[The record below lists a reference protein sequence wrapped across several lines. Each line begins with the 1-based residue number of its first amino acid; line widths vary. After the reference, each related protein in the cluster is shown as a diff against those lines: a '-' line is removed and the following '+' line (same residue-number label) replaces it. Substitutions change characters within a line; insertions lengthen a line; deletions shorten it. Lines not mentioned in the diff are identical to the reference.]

1 MQNWVSTIQMV
12 LLTAIVFHVL
22 WYHIPGTGT
31 YSTSYYVRLKSFVHV
46 RAVVLI
52 VALQIHEV
60 LVGRLKEPQ
69 VR

>member
-1 MQNWVSTIQMV
+1 MFYGVIYLVQVR
-12 LLTAIVFHVL
+12 
-22 WYHIPGTGT
+22 
-31 YSTSYYVRLKSFVHV
+31 TSYYVRLKSFVHV

-60 LVGRLKEPQ
+60 LVGRLKESP